1 MIGRVNKRKLKV
13 AFLGGGIN
21 SAVGNAHFSA
31 LNISNQYKLV
41 AGCFSRNK
49 KINYDTARKY
59 DVTEDR
65 VYSNIDELIEKEK
78 GKIDAII
85 ILTPTNLHFQH
96 VSSCI
101 RAGIPVICE
110 KALACSVEDAEM
122 IKQEVEIRKGF
133 LTVVYNY
140 LGYPMLREL
149 KNIIKKGDLGK
160 INQLLIEMPQE
171 GFKRIGN
178 DDNPIIPQKWRL
190 HDGIIPTI
198 SLDLGAHLHMINKY
212 LTEEKPISVVS
223 ICNSFGNFKGIID
236 DVSCI
241 IEYSNNLVCNMWF
254 SKVALGKRNGLK
266 VRIYAEA
273 GSAEW
278 TQENPEYLYLS
289 DKYGRNWM
297 IDRGHIDM
305 EISNQDRYNRFK
317 AGHPA
322 GFIEAFANYY
332 DDIAKI
338 LLQYLSYKKTIIC
351 KNCFG
356 VDESIEG
363 LKLFEA
369 IAKSNSTR
377 RWEKIKNE

>member
-1 MIGRVNKRKLKV
+1 MTSKGNKRKLKV
-13 AFLGGGIN
+13 AFLGGAIN
-21 SAVGNAHFSA
+21 SAVGNTHFSA
-31 LNISNQYKLV
+31 INISNQYKLV

-49 KINYDTARKY
+49 IINYKTARKY
-59 DVTEDR
+59 DVTDDR
-65 VYSNIDELIEKEK
+65 VYQNIDELIEKEN
-78 GKIDAII
+78 GNIDAII
-85 ILTPTNLHFQH
+85 ILTPTDQHFQH
-96 VSSCI
+96 VICCL

-122 IKQEVEIRKGF
+122 IKQELERDKGF
-133 LTVVYNY
+133 LKVIYNY

-149 KNIIKKGDLGK
+149 KNIIEKGKLGK

-178 DDNPIIPQKWRL
+178 DGNPIIPQKWRL
-190 HDGIIPTI
+190 YDGSIPMI
-198 SLDLGAHLHMINKY
+198 SLDLGVHLHMINKY
-212 LTEEKPISVVS
+212 LIKEKPLSVMSIS
-223 ICNSFGNFKGIID
+223 NSFGNLNGIID
-236 DVSCI
+236 NVSCI

-266 VRIYAEA
+266 VRIYGEA

-278 TQENPEYLYLS
+278 IQENPEYLYLS

-297 IDRGHIDM
+297 VDRGHIDM
-305 EISNQDRYNRFK
+305 EISNHERYNRFK

-332 DDIAKI
+332 DDIAKA
-338 LLQYLSYKKTIIC
+338 LLQHLLYKKIIIC

-356 VDESIEG
+356 VAESIEG

-377 RWEKIKNE
+377 KWEKL